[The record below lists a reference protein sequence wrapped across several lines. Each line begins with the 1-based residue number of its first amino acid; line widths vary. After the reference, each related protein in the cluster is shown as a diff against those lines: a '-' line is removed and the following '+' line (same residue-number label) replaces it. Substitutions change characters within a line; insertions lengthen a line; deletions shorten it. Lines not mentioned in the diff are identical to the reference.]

1 MKGGRVRHV
10 LVSITTAGRF
20 KTKATPSLVQTGT
33 SAILNF
39 SRQLTRKKKAKR
51 MTEQKPGIRYYI
63 KLLYPFVKKDRGLLF
78 FGLFAMLVTSALRLV
93 DPLILALIIDKSI
106 PNQDMHEMLQYS
118 FMFIAVV
125 LVSGLLSYLQIV
137 LLSRLGIKVI
147 TKFKGEVFRH
157 LLKLPVPWF
166 NKQPVGELIARVESD
181 SERVKVLFSDLSI
194 TIIGNILFFVGVF
207 IVLFIRDWQTTI
219 YILPI
224 ILVSMIAYFFIF
236 KYISKYFRQ
245 IREKYAIVTAKITDY
260 VQGMHMIQALNQQ
273 SRILSDLEGASK
285 AKKHIETKTSF
296 IEYGAQSVFMFFFN
310 VVFVVIVIMVSAP
323 KIISGVATLGTLIV
337 FIQYIYRMVWPL
349 MHLSENVMQMQRS
362 FVSLKR
368 ILELTELTTEDETYT
383 GTQLPSFEHEIRFE
397 NVSFAYNAEDW
408 ILKDVSFSIPKGKKI
423 ALVGASGSGKTTT
436 VSLLCGFY
444 HVQKGRILIDGVSI
458 DDLDFRAWRRKIGLI
473 LQDIFL
479 FPGSILENIRVYND
493 NVPEEEVK
501 KAVSVVQ
508 LDDFIRV
515 LPDGINS
522 ELAERGQ
529 NISQGEK
536 QLISFARALAFNS
549 EIIIMDEATAS
560 IDPQTEAKI
569 QRTMQKVFAGKTAVV
584 VAHRLTSVL
593 DADEI
598 LYFSNGKISARG
610 SHQELMQLSAEYR
623 KLVELQMLGEDHE

>member
-1 MKGGRVRHV
+1 M
-10 LVSITTAGRF
+10 A
-20 KTKATPSLVQTGT
+20 
-33 SAILNF
+33 
-39 SRQLTRKKKAKR
+39 
-51 MTEQKPGIRYYI
+51 EQKTGFRYYI
-63 KLLYPFVKKDRGLLF
+63 KLLYPFVRKDRGLLF
-78 FGLFAMLVTSALRLV
+78 FGLIAMLVTSALRLV
-93 DPLILALIIDKSI
+93 DPLILAMIIDKSI
-106 PNQDMHEMLQYS
+106 PNQDVRGMLQYGI
-118 FMFIAVV
+118 MFIAVV
-125 LVSGLLSYLQIV
+125 LVSGFLSYLQIV

-147 TKFKGEVFRH
+147 TKFKGDVFRH

-194 TIIGNILFFVGVF
+194 TILGNILFFLGVF
-207 IVLFIRDWQTTI
+207 IVLFIRDWKTTI
-219 YILPI
+219 YIMPI
-224 ILVSMIAYFFIF
+224 ILISMIAYSFLF
-236 KYISKYFRQ
+236 KYISKFFRQ

-273 SRILSDLEGASK
+273 DRVSKDLEEASR
-285 AKKHIETKTSF
+285 AKKNIETKTSF
-296 IEYGAQSVFMFFFN
+296 IEYGAQSFFMFFFN
-310 VVFVVIVIMVSAP
+310 VVFVVLVIWLTAP
-323 KIISGVATLGTLIV
+323 KIIAGAATLGTLIV

-349 MHLSENVMQMQRS
+349 IHLSENVMQMQRS

-383 GTQLPSFEHEIRFE
+383 GNALPSFEHEIRFE
-397 NVSFAYNAEDW
+397 NVSFAYNDEDW

-444 HVQKGRILIDGVSI
+444 HVQKGRILIDGTPI
-458 DDLDFRAWRRKIGLI
+458 QELDFRAWRRKIGLI

-493 NVPEEEVK
+493 NVSEQEVAQ
-501 KAVSVVQ
+501 AVSVVQ
-508 LDDFIRV
+508 LSEFIHD
-515 LPDGINS
+515 LPHGLNS

-549 EIIIMDEATAS
+549 DIIIMDEATAS

-569 QRTMQKVFAGKTAVV
+569 QRTMKQVFTGKTAVV

-598 LYFSNGKISARG
+598 LYFSNGKILARG
-610 SHQELMQLSAEYR
+610 KHQELMQLSPEYR
-623 KLVELQMLGEDHE
+623 KLVELQLVGEDHE

>member
-1 MKGGRVRHV
+1 MK
-10 LVSITTAGRF
+10 
-20 KTKATPSLVQTGT
+20 
-33 SAILNF
+33 
-39 SRQLTRKKKAKR
+39 
-51 MTEQKPGIRYYI
+51 EQKPGIRYYI
-63 KLLYPFVKKDRGLLF
+63 KLLYPFIKKDRGLLF

-93 DPLILALIIDKSI
+93 DPLILAMIIDKSI
-106 PNQDMHEMLQYS
+106 PNQDIDQMLSYG
-118 FMFIAVV
+118 FMFIGVV
-125 LVSGLLSYLQIV
+125 LISGLLSYLQIV

-147 TKFKGEVFRH
+147 TKFKGDVFRH
-157 LLKLPVPWF
+157 LLKLPIPWF

-207 IVLFIRDWQTTI
+207 IVLFIRDWKTTI

-224 ILVSMIAYFFIF
+224 IAISMISYGYIF
-236 KYISKYFRQ
+236 KYISKFFRQ

-260 VQGMHMIQALNQQ
+260 IQGMHMIQALNQQ
-273 SRILSDLEGASK
+273 ERVIGDLEVASRS
-285 AKKHIETKTSF
+285 KKHIETRTSF

-310 VVFVVIVIMVSAP
+310 VLFVVIVIMISAP
-323 KIISGVATLGTLIV
+323 KIIAGVATLGTLIV

-383 GTQLPSFEHEIRFE
+383 GSMQPSFAREIRFE
-397 NVSFAYNAEDW
+397 NVSFAYKDEDW
-408 ILKDVSFSIPKGKKI
+408 ILKDVSFTIPKGKKI

-444 HVQKGRILIDGVSI
+444 HVQKGRILIDGIPI
-458 DDLDFRAWRRKIGLI
+458 DQLDFRAWRRKIGLI

-493 NVPEEEVK
+493 NVSEEEVQ

-515 LPDGINS
+515 LPEG
-522 ELAERGQ
+522 
-529 NISQGEK
+529 
-536 QLISFARALAFNS
+536 
-549 EIIIMDEATAS
+549 
-560 IDPQTEAKI
+560 
-569 QRTMQKVFAGKTAVV
+569 
-584 VAHRLTSVL
+584 
-593 DADEI
+593 
-598 LYFSNGKISARG
+598 
-610 SHQELMQLSAEYR
+610 
-623 KLVELQMLGEDHE
+623 

>member
-1 MKGGRVRHV
+1 MK
-10 LVSITTAGRF
+10 
-20 KTKATPSLVQTGT
+20 
-33 SAILNF
+33 
-39 SRQLTRKKKAKR
+39 
-51 MTEQKPGIRYYI
+51 EQKPGIRYYI
-63 KLLYPFVKKDRGLLF
+63 KLLYPFIKKDRGLLF

-93 DPLILALIIDKSI
+93 DPLILAMIIDKSI
-106 PNQDMHEMLQYS
+106 PNQDIDQMLSYG
-118 FMFIAVV
+118 FMFIGVV
-125 LVSGLLSYLQIV
+125 LISGLLSYLQIV

-147 TKFKGEVFRH
+147 TKFKGDVFRH
-157 LLKLPVPWF
+157 LLKLPIPWF

-207 IVLFIRDWQTTI
+207 IVLFIRDWKTTI

-224 ILVSMIAYFFIF
+224 IAISMISYGYIF
-236 KYISKYFRQ
+236 KYISKFFRQ

-260 VQGMHMIQALNQQ
+260 IQGMHMIQALNQQ
-273 SRILSDLEGASK
+273 ERVIGDLEVASRS
-285 AKKHIETKTSF
+285 KKHIETRTSF

-310 VVFVVIVIMVSAP
+310 VLFVVIVIMISAP
-323 KIISGVATLGTLIV
+323 KIIAGVATLGTLIV

-383 GTQLPSFEHEIRFE
+383 GSLQPGFKHEIRFE
-397 NVSFAYNAEDW
+397 NVSFAYKDEDW
-408 ILKDVSFSIPKGKKI
+408 ILKDVSFTIPKGKKI

-444 HVQKGRILIDGVSI
+444 HVQKGRILIDGIPI
-458 DDLDFRAWRRKIGLI
+458 DQLDFRAWRRKIGLI

-493 NVPEEEVK
+493 NVSEEEVQ

-515 LPDGINS
+515 LPEGLNS

-569 QRTMQKVFAGKTAVV
+569 QRTMKKVFAGKTAVV

-598 LYFSNGKISARG
+598 LYFSGGRILARG
-610 SHQELMQLSAEYR
+610 KHQELMQLSPEYR
-623 KLVELQMLGEDHE
+623 KLVELQLVGDDHE

>member
-1 MKGGRVRHV
+1 MK
-10 LVSITTAGRF
+10 
-20 KTKATPSLVQTGT
+20 
-33 SAILNF
+33 
-39 SRQLTRKKKAKR
+39 
-51 MTEQKPGIRYYI
+51 EQKPGLIYYI
-63 KLLYPFVKKDRGLLF
+63 KLLYPFVKKDRSLLF

-106 PNQDMHEMLQYS
+106 PNQDMREMMQYGI
-118 FMFIAVV
+118 MFIGVV
-125 LVSGLLSYLQIV
+125 LISGLLSYLQIV

-147 TKFKGEVFRH
+147 TKFKGDVFRH

-194 TIIGNILFFVGVF
+194 TIMGNILFFVGVF
-207 IVLFIRDWQTTI
+207 IVLFVRDWQTTI

-224 ILVSMIAYFFIF
+224 IIVSMVSYSFLFR
-236 KYISKYFRQ
+236 YISKFFRQ

-273 SRILSDLEGASK
+273 DRITKDLEAASR
-285 AKKHIETKTSF
+285 AKKNLETKTSF
-296 IEYGAQSVFMFFFN
+296 IEYGAQSFFMFFFN
-310 VVFVVIVIMVSAP
+310 VLFVVIVIWISAP
-323 KIISGVATLGTLIV
+323 KIIAGVATLGTLIV

-368 ILELTELTTEDETYT
+368 ILELTELSTEDETYH
-383 GTQLPSFEHEIRFE
+383 GNLLPSFEREIRFE
-397 NVSFAYNAEDW
+397 NVSFAYKDEDW
-408 ILKDVSFSIPKGKKI
+408 ILKDVSFTIPKGKKI

-444 HVQKGRILIDGVSI
+444 HVQKGRILIDDTPI
-458 DDLDFRAWRRKIGLI
+458 DNLDFRAWRRKIGLI

-493 NVPEEEVK
+493 TVPEDEVK

-508 LDDFIRV
+508 LDDFIAQ
-515 LPDGINS
+515 LPAGLNS

-569 QRTMQKVFAGKTAVV
+569 QRTMQKVFKGKTAVV

-598 LYFSNGKISARG
+598 LYFSNGKILARG
-610 SHQELMQLSAEYR
+610 KHAELMNLSPEYR
-623 KLVELQMLGEDHE
+623 KLVELQLVGEDHE